1 MLPTRHHDVCAGLMW
16 CARKE
21 FQLRISLQRRAVQL
35 LKLKKSCFFCSC
47 VIVWWITFAV
57 AQIAVPRLRLAE
69 TLERF
74 LETSR
79 LEREAAVAAI
89 RHEHARLALIIA
101 QHRVA
106 DGRRVEARR
115 VDCKNET
122 SY

>member
-1 MLPTRHHDVCAGLMW
+1 M
-16 CARKE
+16 
-21 FQLRISLQRRAVQL
+21 FFFLQ
-35 LKLKKSCFFCSC
+35 SC
-47 VIVWWITFAV
+47 VSGRWITFAV

-74 LETSR
+74 LEAPR